1 MHHWNDESAW
11 NIECAHSAGFL
22 KSNSND
28 YITYN
33 EFKTI
38 TLKMSNKIT
47 MIMSKCLNT
56 DDFMQIKNALIVLK
70 RLISYFPHNKECAE
84 KIEKLLD
91 KLTSN
96 AQLSQDLHMMVGRYR
111 DELHKKK
118 TSLPNEES
126 KSKKA
131 EEDKKEEKKKD
142 EPKKTKPD
150 EKVYTKK
157 HGASPHDDYRRAKK
171 KKEEENPDEKEHNK
185 SKDSSQEFKQ
195 HSHKSK

>member
-1 MHHWNDESAW
+1 MHHWNDEATW
-11 NIECAHSAGFL
+11 NAECSHAAGFL

-28 YITYN
+28 FISYN

-70 RLISYFPHNKECAE
+70 RLISFFPHNKECAE
-84 KIEKLLD
+84 KIVKLLD
-91 KLTSN
+91 KLSSN
-96 AQLSQDLHMMVGRYR
+96 AQLSEDLHSMAGRYR

-118 TSLPNEES
+118 SSLPEES
-126 KSKKA
+126 KAKKA
-131 EEDKKEEKKKD
+131 EEDKKDEKKKE
-142 EPKKTKPD
+142 EPKKSKTE
-150 EKVYTKK
+150 EKVYSKK
-157 HGASPHDDYRRAKK
+157 HGGSPHDDYRRAKK
-171 KKEEENPDEKEHNK
+171 KKEEEKTDEKEHNK
-185 SKDSSQEFKQ
+185 SKDSSQEVKQ